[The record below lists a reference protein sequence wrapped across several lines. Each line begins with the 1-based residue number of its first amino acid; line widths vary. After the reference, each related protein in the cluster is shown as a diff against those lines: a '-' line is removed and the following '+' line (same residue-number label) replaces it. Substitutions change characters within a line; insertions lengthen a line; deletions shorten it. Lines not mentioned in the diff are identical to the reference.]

1 MLKVK
6 VIWRFKTIWPSLDHR
21 PRVSHGRSP
30 RGGRGRLIFGN
41 RFVITEISSL
51 CEPVD
56 VFKAFAKN
64 PGVHFVV
71 RVAGSGS

>member
-1 MLKVK
+1 M
-6 VIWRFKTIWPSLDHR
+6 IAD
-21 PRVSHGRSP
+21 
-30 RGGRGRLIFGN
+30 
-41 RFVITEISSL
+41 ISSL

-64 PGVHFVV
+64 PGVRLVV